1 MVKIEAKAVLPKGWT
16 AAGTAAGLKASG
28 AADMAMLFSERPATV
43 AATFTSNQVKA
54 ATVRLDRDRVEKL
67 GLAHGVVVN
76 SGQAN
81 ACTGKAGLRDAKD
94 MGAWAAKCTGVA
106 PELFL
111 VCSTGRIGVRLD
123 MGKIRPGIEAL
134 AGALRADGGEE
145 AARGIMT
152 TDTRPKRF
160 TAVFDAGGKRCRV
173 TGLAKGAGMI
183 EPCMGTMLAFVM
195 TDAAV
200 EGRSLRKLWK
210 AAVGES
216 FNRISVDGDRSTND
230 SAFLMA
236 NGAAGNEPLREGA
249 EGWEAFAEAVK
260 GVAFSLAT
268 EMARDGEGASK
279 FVTGTV
285 KGAKSA
291 ADAEAGARAVA
302 NSMLVKTSW
311 AGTYPNW
318 GRIMD
323 ALGYSKARVREDK
336 VDIFYD
342 DLCAAKGGLRTDT
355 PEKALSKVLAK
366 KEFRVT
372 ADLHLGKG
380 AATVYTCDCTEEYVR
395 INMD

>member
-16 AAGTAAGLKASG
+16 AAGTAAGLKSSG
-28 AADMAMLFSERPATV
+28 AHDMAMLFSERPATV
-43 AATFTSNQVKA
+43 AATFTSNQVQA
-54 ATVRLDRDRVEKL
+54 ATVRLDRERVEKW
-67 GLAHGVVVN
+67 GMAHGVVVN

-94 MGAWAAKCTGVA
+94 MAAWAAECTGVE

-111 VCSTGRIGVRLD
+111 VCSTGRIGLRLD
-123 MGKIRPGIEAL
+123 MGKIRPGIDAL
-134 AGALRADGGEE
+134 AGALRKDGGEE

-279 FVTGTV
+279 FVTVTV

-355 PEKALSKVLAK
+355 PEKALSRVLAK

-380 AATVYTCDCTEEYVR
+380 EATVYTCDCTEEYVR

>member
-16 AAGTAAGLKASG
+16 AAGTAAGLKSSG
-28 AADMAMLFSERPATV
+28 AADMAMLFSERPAAV
-43 AATFTSNQVKA
+43 AATFTSNQVQA
-54 ATVRLDRDRVEKL
+54 ATVRLDRERVEKW

-94 MGAWAAKCTGVA
+94 MASWAAERTGVE

-111 VCSTGRIGVRLD
+111 VCSTGRIGLRLD
-123 MGKIRPGIEAL
+123 MGKIRPGIDAL
-134 AGALRADGGEE
+134 AGALRKDGGEE

-210 AAVGES
+210 AAVEGS

-236 NGAAGNEPLREGA
+236 NGAAGNEPLREGS

-279 FVTGTV
+279 FVTVTV

-355 PEKALSKVLAK
+355 PEKALSRVLAK

-380 AATVYTCDCTEEYVR
+380 EATVYTCDCTEEYVR